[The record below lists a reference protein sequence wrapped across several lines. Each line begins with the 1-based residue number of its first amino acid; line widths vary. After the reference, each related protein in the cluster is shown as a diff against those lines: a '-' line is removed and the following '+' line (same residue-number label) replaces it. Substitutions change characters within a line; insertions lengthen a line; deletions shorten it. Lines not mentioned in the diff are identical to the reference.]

1 MSNHNSCGLC
11 SIEMKNI
18 SVTSGEDILLDNI
31 NLTFHCG
38 ELTALIGKN
47 GAGKTTLLR
56 TLLGERHY
64 KGSIS
69 FTDHHGVVL
78 PMPRIG
84 YVPQHLDFD
93 KSMPISVSDFIAAA
107 KGGSPV
113 WLGKQKKMQAHI
125 REILEDMECGYL
137 AERRLGAL
145 SGGELQRVLLALAT
159 DPVPDLLVLDEP
171 VSGVDM
177 AGLDLFYK
185 RVTELRDKQH
195 MAILL
200 VSHDL
205 GLIRKYADR
214 VVLLDKTVVA
224 QGDANKVFATD
235 AFREA
240 FGFSFEDKSFI
251 VKPPISISSVTKQS
265 GTSHAGSFMR
275 FLSSPDF
282 IFLPIARSFVICP
295 IRLASIFPCILTSSS
310 ATTALLW
317 TFSTCSLFMAD
328 NEFLNVFSSLLPK
341 APIIPVSLS
350 PLLSPFSISGW

>member
-1 MSNHNSCGLC
+1 MKGIHNSCGLC

-18 SVTSGEDILLDNI
+18 SVISGEDTLLDNV

-64 KGSIS
+64 KGKIS
-69 FTDHHGVVL
+69 FTDHHGTVL
-78 PMPRIG
+78 PTPKIG

-93 KSMPISVSDFIAAA
+93 KSMPVSVSDFIAAA
-107 KGGSPV
+107 KRGNAV
-113 WLGKQKKMQAHI
+113 WFGKNKKMKESI
-125 REILEDMECGYL
+125 RNMLDEMECGYL
-137 AERRLGAL
+137 ADRRLGAL

-185 RVTELRDKQH
+185 RIMELRDEQH
-195 MAILL
+195 MAVLL

-205 GLIRKYADR
+205 GLIRKYADK

-224 QGDANKVFATD
+224 EGEADDVFQTE

-240 FGFSFEDKSFI
+240 FGFSHEE
-251 VKPPISISSVTKQS
+251 V
-265 GTSHAGSFMR
+265 AG
-275 FLSSPDF
+275 
-282 IFLPIARSFVICP
+282 
-295 IRLASIFPCILTSSS
+295 
-310 ATTALLW
+310 W
-317 TFSTCSLFMAD
+317 
-328 NEFLNVFSSLLPK
+328 K
-341 APIIPVSLS
+341 
-350 PLLSPFSISGW
+350 

>member
-1 MSNHNSCGLC
+1 MRGIHNSCGLC

-18 SVTSGEDILLDNI
+18 SVISGEDTLLDNV

-47 GAGKTTLLR
+47 GAGKTTLLK

-69 FTDHHGVVL
+69 FTDHHGTVL
-78 PMPRIG
+78 PVPKIG

-93 KSMPISVSDFIAAA
+93 KSMPVSVADFIAAA
-107 KGGSPV
+107 KGGNAV
-113 WLGKQKKMQAHI
+113 WFGKNKKMKESIHKM
-125 REILEDMECGYL
+125 LDDMECGYL
-137 AERRLGAL
+137 ADRRLGAL

-185 RVTELRDKQH
+185 RIMELRDEQH
-195 MAILL
+195 MAVLL

-205 GLIRKYADR
+205 GLIRKYADK

-224 QGDANKVFATD
+224 EGEADAVFQTE
-235 AFREA
+235 AFKEA
-240 FGFSFEDKSFI
+240 FGFSPEEVAEWK
-251 VKPPISISSVTKQS
+251 
-265 GTSHAGSFMR
+265 
-275 FLSSPDF
+275 
-282 IFLPIARSFVICP
+282 
-295 IRLASIFPCILTSSS
+295 
-310 ATTALLW
+310 
-317 TFSTCSLFMAD
+317 
-328 NEFLNVFSSLLPK
+328 
-341 APIIPVSLS
+341 
-350 PLLSPFSISGW
+350 

>member
-11 SIEMKNI
+11 SIEMKQI
-18 SVTSGEDILLDNI
+18 CVTSGEDTLLENI
-31 NLTFHCG
+31 NLTFRCG

-56 TLLGERHY
+56 TLLGERQY
-64 KGSIS
+64 QGSIS
-69 FTDHHGVVL
+69 FTDHHGIVM
-78 PMPRIG
+78 PAPRIG

-93 KSMPISVSDFIAAA
+93 RSMPISVSDLIAAA

-113 WLGKQKKMQAHI
+113 WLGKKKKMQKHI
-125 REILEDMECGYL
+125 KKILEDMECAYL

-159 DPVPDLLVLDEP
+159 DPLPDLLVLDEP

-185 RVTELRDKQH
+185 RVTELRERQH

-224 QGDANKVFATD
+224 EGDADAVFATD

-240 FGFSFEDKSFI
+240 FGLSFEEVAK
-251 VKPPISISSVTKQS
+251 
-265 GTSHAGSFMR
+265 G
-275 FLSSPDF
+275 
-282 IFLPIARSFVICP
+282 
-295 IRLASIFPCILTSSS
+295 
-310 ATTALLW
+310 
-317 TFSTCSLFMAD
+317 
-328 NEFLNVFSSLLPK
+328 
-341 APIIPVSLS
+341 
-350 PLLSPFSISGW
+350 

>member
-93 KSMPISVSDFIAAA
+93 KSMPISVSDSIAA
-107 KGGSPV
+107 
-113 WLGKQKKMQAHI
+113 
-125 REILEDMECGYL
+125 
-137 AERRLGAL
+137 
-145 SGGELQRVLLALAT
+145 LLALAT

-240 FGFSFEDKSFI
+240 FGFSFEEVAK
-251 VKPPISISSVTKQS
+251 
-265 GTSHAGSFMR
+265 
-275 FLSSPDF
+275 
-282 IFLPIARSFVICP
+282 
-295 IRLASIFPCILTSSS
+295 
-310 ATTALLW
+310 
-317 TFSTCSLFMAD
+317 
-328 NEFLNVFSSLLPK
+328 
-341 APIIPVSLS
+341 
-350 PLLSPFSISGW
+350 